1 MGETVKSPLTG
12 TVVPLEDVADEV
24 FSERVMGDGAAVR
37 PSDGRVVAPVSGTI
51 EKLFPGGHGI
61 VIETAEGLQILVHV
75 GLDTVELKGDGF
87 EVHAAEGDEVN
98 EGDPVVTVD
107 LGRMAELKV
116 DVVSPVVVISGH
128 GVEGI
133 ASGGL
138 AAGDPLFEA
147 R

>member
-107 LGRMAELKV
+107 LDRMAELKV